1 MKKGKSILQKSS
13 SIIGVMCFL
22 LAILCAVVLYF
33 KVEELGM
40 EHVVSA
46 SLLASSFFFVF
57 IGFVFMVIGNADIP
71 SFKVGDAES
80 SESLNKEKD

>member
-1 MKKGKSILQKSS
+1 MKKGNSILQKSS
-13 SIIGVMCFL
+13 SVIGVICFL
-22 LAILCAVVLYF
+22 LAILCAATLYF

-40 EHVVSA
+40 EHVISA

-71 SFKVGDAES
+71 DLSIK
-80 SESLNKEKD
+80 KDDDQ